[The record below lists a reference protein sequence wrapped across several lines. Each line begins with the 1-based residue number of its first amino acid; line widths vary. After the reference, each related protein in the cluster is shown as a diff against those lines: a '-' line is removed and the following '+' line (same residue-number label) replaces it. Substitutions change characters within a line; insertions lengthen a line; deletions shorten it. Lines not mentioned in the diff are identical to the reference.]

1 MGGRRSGIGK
11 HALGAMVTVLI
22 VLRAPVT
29 RAEGRIQFL
38 AERMKY
44 PPSADHADDFRVR
57 TNAALALGLTN
68 DEAAVAPLCSGLSD
82 PSDAV
87 RQGAAV
93 SLRRLARRSAIECLR
108 ARASVEPSPSV
119 KAQIAS
125 AMDAIERPPSP
136 GPAEAGPGNDANAK
150 YYVALSRVTNRSSR
164 SSAEVE
170 SVINGAIASELDKS
184 GDFQLAPS
192 GESLR
197 AAKLAV
203 TALHLKGYFLSTSVE
218 NFDYTAEGL
227 RIQVKIT
234 VFSYPGKEL
243 RGEVPAGATL
253 PGATRGDK
261 EAENELMEVV
271 ASRAAQ
277 LFAQN
282 FK

>member
-1 MGGRRSGIGK
+1 
-11 HALGAMVTVLI
+11 
-22 VLRAPVT
+22 
-29 RAEGRIQFL
+29 
-38 AERMKY
+38 
-44 PPSADHADDFRVR
+44 
-57 TNAALALGLTN
+57 
-68 DEAAVAPLCSGLSD
+68 
-82 PSDAV
+82 
-87 RQGAAV
+87 
-93 SLRRLARRSAIECLR
+93 
-108 ARASVEPSPSV
+108 
-119 KAQIAS
+119 
-125 AMDAIERPPSP
+125 
-136 GPAEAGPGNDANAK
+136 
-150 YYVALSRVTNRSSR
+150 VTNRSSR

-170 SVINGAIASELDKS
+170 SVINGAIASQLDKT

-197 AAKLAV
+197 AAKAAL

-218 NFDYTAEGL
+218 KFDYTAEGL

-271 ASRAAQ
+271 AARAAQ